1 MDDMEKRPHTALA
14 LFFPLLLALLL
25 LPGALAAAP
34 ASAEPIPESGAVL
47 ILEDTAV
54 PMGDLPETGTAA
66 AENMDPVQL
75 LGMAAVCF
83 SLAAAGLALTIHHKK
98 KKK

>member
-1 MDDMEKRPHTALA
+1 MEKRPHTALA

-54 PMGDLPETGTAA
+54 PMGGPARDRHRHRGEHG
-66 AENMDPVQL
+66 PVQL

-83 SLAAAGLALTIHHKK
+83 SLAAVGLALTIHHKNHQK
-98 KKK
+98 

>member
-1 MDDMEKRPHTALA
+1 MIWKRDPIRLWRCSSRCFWRCSCSRA
-14 LFFPLLLALLL
+14 PW
-25 LPGALAAAP
+25 AAAP

-83 SLAAAGLALTIHHKK
+83 SLAAAGLALTIHHKNHQK
-98 KKK
+98 